1 MKFSFLKAV
10 GLFMLIFFGYA
21 MFGAL
26 VAVNGWA
33 TIPFTIIG
41 TVGAWL
47 FLKK

>member
-26 VAVNGWA
+26 VAVNGWV
-33 TIPFTIIG
+33 TIPFTVIG

-47 FLKK
+47 FVRK